1 MCTRGVKQGCPLSP
15 ILFNLAIEQL
25 LRGLEDL
32 DVGYQF
38 EELQLKVIAYANNLC
53 LVIGDQ
59 KGM

>member
-25 LRGLEDL
+25 LQGLK
-32 DVGYQF
+32 VGYQF
-38 EELQLKVIAYANNLC
+38 EELQLKVIAYDNNLC
-53 LVIGDQ
+53 LVTSDR

>member
-1 MCTRGVKQGCPLSP
+1 MCTRGVKQSCPLSP

-25 LRGLEDL
+25 LQGLEDL

-53 LVIGDQ
+53 LVISDQ